1 MEPSESSQI
10 LLCGLA
16 VVRTVRWR
24 SSGRAELSGSLRLAI
39 RLASAAEGNWRG
51 GRGRNSVFVG
61 AIGLGTIVGVSRHVV
76 RRRGSEL
83 RDSGTRELVGG
94 VSESVDED
102 TGGVEL
108 GISGIIS

>member
-1 MEPSESSQI
+1 MEPSESSQV

-51 GRGRNSVFVG
+51 GRGRTSVFVG
-61 AIGLGTIVGVSRHVV
+61 AIGLGTIVGVSR
-76 RRRGSEL
+76 RLSENMDPSL
-83 RDSGTRELVGG
+83 ETVGPG
-94 VSESVDED
+94 NV
-102 TGGVEL
+102 
-108 GISGIIS
+108 